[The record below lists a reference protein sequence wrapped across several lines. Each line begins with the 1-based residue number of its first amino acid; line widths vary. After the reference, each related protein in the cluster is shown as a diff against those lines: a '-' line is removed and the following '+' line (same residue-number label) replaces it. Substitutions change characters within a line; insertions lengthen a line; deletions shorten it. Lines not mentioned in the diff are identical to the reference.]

1 LIIYTIEGKW
11 NITHEEW
18 PWNLYPRY
26 FNGQAVAISG
36 SSILPLLAAF
46 QTTPMMPFD
55 DVYYIGICTERNG
68 VTLQFASA
76 STIGDAFIIT
86 LLAYIDFIG
95 TFRQ

>member
-1 LIIYTIEGKW
+1 LILIIYSIEGKW

-76 STIGDAFIIT
+76 ST
-86 LLAYIDFIG
+86 
-95 TFRQ
+95 R